1 MSAGVRYRPCYN
13 CGHLKNK
20 LACEVCWSR
29 EIGRLAA
36 RLKEAVKLL
45 RRFETIDRTVRPH
58 FLSSDVELFLRK
70 IGGGDG

>member
-1 MSAGVRYRPCYN
+1 MTDEVFC
-13 CGHLKNK
+13 KF
-20 LACEVCWSR
+20 CETPVDVTADPMC
-29 EIGRLAA
+29 ECDGATVERLAA

-45 RRFETIDRTVRPH
+45 RRFKAIDRSVRPH